1 MHVERFLTQII
12 CNAFSVISAIVT
24 FNFIS
29 IVYAQYLYIINNMHV
44 FIHTHIYIPRKTPS
58 SSHLPLLLFS
68 FSFTSP
74 PSNLP
79 AKDMLT
85 MAAGWCSIILA
96 PFLDLSVLRCA
107 IKIPKAGFWKQ
118 PPESDAGFY
127 KEQVYAKHGLR
138 FGIIIFGIRKTYL

>member
-1 MHVERFLTQII
+1 MFL
-12 CNAFSVISAIVT
+12 
-24 FNFIS
+24 
-29 IVYAQYLYIINNMHV
+29 Y
-44 FIHTHIYIPRKTPS
+44 THIYIYIYPEKLPALLIFRFFYSHFPS
-58 SSHLPLLLFS
+58 LP
-68 FSFTSP
+68 P

>member
-1 MHVERFLTQII
+1 
-12 CNAFSVISAIVT
+12 
-24 FNFIS
+24 
-29 IVYAQYLYIINNMHV
+29 MHV
-44 FIHTHIYIPRKTPS
+44 FIHIYIYTQKNSQLFS
-58 SSHLPLLLFS
+58 SSAS
-68 FSFTSP
+68 FILISFTSP

-118 PPESDAGFY
+118 PPESYAGFT
-127 KEQVYAKHGLR
+127 KKKFTQNMVYVLGSLFLESGRHIYRYIKKNNFLVEIHPN
-138 FGIIIFGIRKTYL
+138 